1 MNWTVSSFICIIE
14 TGYVDYWAIRSVV
27 RNGLR
32 WVRSWTLVQTRC
44 LRNSICHIFL
54 LLIRWG
60 CWLIVLSI
68 TLWLVS
74 HTSCC
79 VDQLGCIDRYIL
91 RTRKVC
97 QRRTRWDAHISGLT
111 LVRQLTN
118 RIISGILLNTC
129 RILRDTLIQRWWA
142 QWRLITASL
151 V

>member
-1 MNWTVSSFICIIE
+1 MNWTVSSFICFIE
-14 TGYVDYWAIRSVV
+14 TGYVDNWAIRSVV
-27 RNGLR
+27 RNGLW

-44 LRNSICHIFL
+44 LWLRICVIFL

-60 CWLIVLSI
+60 CWLIVLCI

-74 HTSCC
+74 NTSCC